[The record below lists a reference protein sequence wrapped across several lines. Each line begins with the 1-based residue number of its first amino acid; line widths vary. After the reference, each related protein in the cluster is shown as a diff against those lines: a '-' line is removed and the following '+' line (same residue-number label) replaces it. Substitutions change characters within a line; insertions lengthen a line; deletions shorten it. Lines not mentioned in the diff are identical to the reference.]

1 MGAQSCECRNAA
13 VASCIAVA
21 SACSPV
27 QRCSSARV
35 RLESSTP
42 IVGGASDPGVVD
54 MAGGAWGVVGGM
66 VACGVPIAVRGAAKD
81 EVAAT
86 LAGADGA
93 RPDDDGVTGV
103 AAGAASGIMDA
114 ECQ

>member
-1 MGAQSCECRNAA
+1 
-13 VASCIAVA
+13 
-21 SACSPV
+21 
-27 QRCSSARV
+27 
-35 RLESSTP
+35 
-42 IVGGASDPGVVD
+42 

-66 VACGVPIAVRGAAKD
+66 VACGVPIAVRGAAKG
-81 EVAAT
+81 EVVAT

-93 RPDDDGVTGV
+93 RPDDDGVSGM